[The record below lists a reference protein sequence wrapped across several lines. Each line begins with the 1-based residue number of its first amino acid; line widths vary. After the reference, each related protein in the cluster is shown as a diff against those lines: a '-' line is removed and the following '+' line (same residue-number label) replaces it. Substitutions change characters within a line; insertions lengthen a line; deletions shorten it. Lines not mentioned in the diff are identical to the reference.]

1 MTSLYRRAR
10 RTAGILLDGCA
21 WKPGHLRKLAEGL
34 IHVDRPI
41 QDDAVHLRAVA
52 EWLCRAQDATP
63 DGGVC
68 GRYFLGSGW
77 SSSYPETTGYLVPTF
92 LALDRVLPEM
102 DFADRA
108 KRCIEFLLDLQLESG
123 AFPGMEIAEN
133 TTEASYFNTAQI
145 LNGLIA
151 WHQHTNDPAIGEAA
165 RRAADWLVSIQDDD
179 GGYTQYTYGD
189 STYTYGAHATCWLAE
204 AGLHFD
210 EPRYLDAA
218 GRHLDWV
225 LGFYEPETGWI
236 DKMGFDHMASHEA
249 RRSVTHTIAYTIW
262 GVLFT
267 SQALG
272 RTDGIEVARHAAHG
286 VMRRT
291 ELSRKLPG
299 ELDHRWRKAAGY
311 ECLTGNA
318 QMALIWMRLYRDDG
332 DARWLNA
339 ACVALDRIECAQS
352 LDNADPGI
360 RGGIAGSVP
369 MWGDYIRMGLPNWAA
384 KFFVDALLEKRA
396 LLDAIDERPRG
407 QVALRSDLPSAM
419 PPLPARAD
427 RPQRVVFYSRP
438 DTTKLAEMLRAW
450 EGRGLEPDY
459 VVLETLPD
467 PPAVERLVDRVH
479 HDGLAPLLDR
489 IRPARDASPALPSGT
504 PPVGAPLPDA
514 ETLCRERGIAVVR
527 TGPLSRPESV
537 EAVRALEPD
546 IAVHAGAG
554 ILRAALLGVPR
565 LGTLN
570 AHMGLLP
577 FYRGMNVAEWA
588 CFNGD
593 AVGPT
598 VHLID
603 PGIDE
608 GEILCVRPLEDARPS
623 TIDALREAVNAS
635 QLDLLGEVLAWMR
648 ASGERPPTFRHEKAE
663 GRQFFRMHPE
673 LRAVLAREL
682 EKRR

>member
-10 RTAGILLDGCA
+10 RTAGILLDGGA
-21 WKPGHLRKLAEGL
+21 WKPGHLRKLADG
-34 IHVDRPI
+34 IVHVDRPGR
-41 QDDAVHLRAVA
+41 DDGVHLRATA

-68 GRYFLGSGW
+68 GRYFLDSGW

-92 LALDRVLPEM
+92 LALDRLVPELG
-102 DFADRA
+102 FEARA
-108 KRCIEFLLDLQLESG
+108 RRCVEFLLDLQLESG

-133 TTEASYFNTAQI
+133 TTEASFFNTAQI
-145 LNGLIA
+145 LNGLLA
-151 WHQHTNDPAIGEAA
+151 WHRHSDEAGVAEAA
-165 RRAADWLVSIQDDD
+165 RRASDWLVSIQDED

-204 AGLHFD
+204 SGLHFD
-210 EPRYLDAA
+210 DARYLEAA

-272 RTDGIEVARHAAHG
+272 RADGVEVARHAAHG

-299 ELDHRWRKAAGY
+299 ELDHRWRKAADY

-339 ACVALDRIECAQS
+339 ACLALDRIKAAQS

-360 RGGIAGSVP
+360 RGGVSGSVP

-396 LLDAIDERPRG
+396 LLDTIDERPRG
-407 QVALRSDLPSAM
+407 RVAVRSDLPRG
-419 PPLPARAD
+419 LPAPPPPATR
-427 RPQRVVFYSRP
+427 RQRVVFYSRP
-438 DTTKLAEMLRAW
+438 DTTKLAEMLTAW
-450 EGRGLEPDY
+450 AGRGLEPDA
-459 VVLETLPD
+459 VVLETLSD
-467 PPAVERLVDRVH
+467 APAAERLRERLH
-479 HDGLAPLLDR
+479 HDGFGPLLDR
-489 IRPARDASPALPSGT
+489 FRSRRDASPDQAPALAEGPSL
-504 PPVGAPLPDA
+504 ADA
-514 ETLCRERGIAVVR
+514 ETFCREHGLHVVR

-546 IAVHAGAG
+546 LAVHAGAG
-554 ILRAALLGVPR
+554 ILRAPLLGVPR

-577 FYRGMNVAEWA
+577 WYRGMNVAEWA

-608 GEILCVRPLEDARPS
+608 GEILCVRPIDAGEAS
-623 TIDALREAVNAS
+623 TIEALRQAVNTA
-635 QLDLLGEVLAWMR
+635 QLELLGEVLAWIR
-648 ASGERPPTFRHEKAE
+648 EAGVLPPTHRHEKAE
-663 GRQFFRMHPE
+663 GRQFFRMHPA

-682 EKRR
+682 EKRA